1 MIEKTENLV
10 LELLRAMRSDIA
22 NIKQDI
28 QEIKGQSL
36 SIRRH
41 LVVTDS
47 DAVRNEEGIAQLQVR
62 VDRIERRLEIA
73 SE

>member
-1 MIEKTENLV
+1 M
-10 LELLRAMRSDIA
+10 
-22 NIKQDI
+22 
-28 QEIKGQSL
+28 KGQL
-36 SIRRH
+36 ISIRRH
-41 LVVTDS
+41 PVVTDS